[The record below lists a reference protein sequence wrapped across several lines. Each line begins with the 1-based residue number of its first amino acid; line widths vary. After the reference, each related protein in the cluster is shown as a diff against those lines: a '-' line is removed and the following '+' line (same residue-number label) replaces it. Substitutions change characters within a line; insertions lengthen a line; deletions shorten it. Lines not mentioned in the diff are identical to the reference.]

1 MKVIKEVSA
10 VQDISDYYRCTGK
23 KVALV
28 PTMGFLHEGHTS
40 LMIKAKDQNDILVV
54 SIFVNPTQ
62 FGKGEDFDK
71 YPRDFARDY
80 HICEKAGADYIFNP
94 QTEEMYGKDTIASV
108 TISGISDKLEGR
120 IRPGHFNGV
129 ATIVTKLLN
138 SVKPDNLYLGQKD
151 AQQNVVIKKMVS
163 DLNIDTKV
171 VICETMREEG
181 GLAMSSRNTYL
192 SKEEK
197 KKAAVLYFMLNEG
210 KKMILTEN
218 IFSADEIRKKVT
230 SILKDRAPEFEL
242 QYYEITDNERLD
254 EISDLRNFEG
264 DILISLAVRTEST
277 RLIDNIIF
285 YKKKLKQTEL

>member
-1 MKVIKEVSA
+1 MKVIKEISDI
-10 VQDISDYYRCTGK
+10 QDISDYYRCTGK

-28 PTMGFLHEGHTS
+28 PTMGFLHEGHIS
-40 LMIKAKDQNDILVV
+40 LMLKAKDENDILVV

-94 QTEEMYGKDTIASV
+94 ETEEMYGKNVTASV
-108 TISGISDKLEGR
+108 VISGISEKLEGK

-138 SVKPDNLYLGQKD
+138 AVKPDKLYLGQKD

-163 DLNIDTKV
+163 DLNIDTSV
-171 VICETMREEG
+171 VICETMREDS

-192 SKEEK
+192 SEDER
-197 KKAAVLYFMLNEG
+197 KKAAVIYFILNEG
-210 KKMILTEN
+210 KKL
-218 IFSADEIRKKVT
+218 
-230 SILKDRAPEFEL
+230 ILKDGIKNVQEIKKNIASLLKERAPEFEL
-242 QYYEITDNERLD
+242 QYYEITDNENLD
-254 EISDLRNFEG
+254 EITDPGEFQG
-264 DILISLAVRTEST
+264 DVLISTAVKTGST

-285 YKKKLKQTEL
+285 HKDKN

>member
-1 MKVIKEVSA
+1 MKVIKEISDI
-10 VQDISDYYRCTGK
+10 QDISDYYRCTGK

-28 PTMGFLHEGHTS
+28 PTMGFLHEGHIS
-40 LMIKAKDQNDILVV
+40 LMLKAKDENDILVV

-94 QTEEMYGKDTIASV
+94 ETEEMYGKNVTASV
-108 TISGISDKLEGR
+108 VISGISEKLEGK

-138 SVKPDNLYLGQKD
+138 AVKPDKLYLGQKD

-163 DLNIDTKV
+163 DLNIDTSV
-171 VICETMREEG
+171 VICETMREDS

-192 SKEEK
+192 SEDER
-197 KKAAVLYFMLNEG
+197 KKAAVIYFILNEG
-210 KKMILTEN
+210 KKMILKEGIKNVQEIKKN
-218 IFSADEIRKKVT
+218 IASL
-230 SILKDRAPEFEL
+230 LKERAPEFEL
-242 QYYEITDNERLD
+242 QYYEITDNENLD
-254 EISDLRNFEG
+254 EITDPGEFQG
-264 DILISLAVRTEST
+264 DVLISTAVKTGST

-285 YKKKLKQTEL
+285 HKDKN